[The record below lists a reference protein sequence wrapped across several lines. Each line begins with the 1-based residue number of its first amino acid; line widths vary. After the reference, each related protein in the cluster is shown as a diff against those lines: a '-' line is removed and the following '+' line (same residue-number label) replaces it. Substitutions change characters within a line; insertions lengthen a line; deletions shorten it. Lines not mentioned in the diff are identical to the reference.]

1 MRKIVAIGGG
11 ELSQKET
18 FPIDQEIV
26 RLTEKENP
34 NALFIPTAS
43 SDSQEACD
51 AFDRIY
57 GKALGC
63 NVDHLFLIKEEPSL
77 QEIAAKVDWADLV
90 YASGGNTLRMMR
102 KWRFTGLNKVLL
114 KAQNQGK
121 ILSGLNAGA
130 LCWFDY
136 GHSDSLAFYNEEG
149 GGSDWDYIRV
159 KCLGFVDKIML
170 CPHFDSENRLD
181 HVIDMI
187 KKKGGIGIGL
197 DDHCAIQI
205 VDDTYR
211 VLAARKEANAHKVFK
226 QGKYLRHVVLPKQKA
241 FRPIFELL
249 RKA

>member
-11 ELSQKET
+11 ELAQKET

-26 RLTEKENP
+26 RLTEKKNP

-43 SDSQEACD
+43 SDSPQACD
-51 AFDRIY
+51 GFDQIY
-57 GKALGC
+57 GKELGC
-63 NVDHLFLIKEEPSL
+63 KTDHLFLIKEEPTL
-77 QEIAAKVDWADLV
+77 QEIAAKVEWADLV
-90 YASGGNTLRMMR
+90 YAGGGNTLSMMR
-102 KWRFTGLNKVLL
+102 KWRFTGLNKVLA
-114 KAQNQGK
+114 KAQGQGK
-121 ILSGLNAGA
+121 ILSGLSAGA

-136 GHSDSLAFYNEEG
+136 GHSDSLAFYNEGDQGAE
-149 GGSDWDYIRV
+149 WDYIRV

-170 CPHFDSENRLD
+170 CPHFGSENRLD

-197 DDHCAIQI
+197 DDHCAIEI
-205 VDDTYR
+205 IDNTYR
-211 VLAARKEANAHKVFK
+211 IIATREDANAYRVFK
-226 QGKYLRHVVLPKQKA
+226 QGKHLRHVILPKEEA